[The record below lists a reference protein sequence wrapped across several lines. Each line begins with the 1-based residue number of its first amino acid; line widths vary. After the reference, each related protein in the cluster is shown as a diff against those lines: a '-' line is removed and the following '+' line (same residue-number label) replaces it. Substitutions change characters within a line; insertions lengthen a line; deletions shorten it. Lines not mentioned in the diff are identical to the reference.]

1 MPTRGE
7 RLNNPG
13 NIRHATRPWFGQ
25 SRLQPDPDF
34 VNFNGPE
41 YGIRAIV
48 KTLLTYQT
56 ADGCKTI
63 RQIIDRWAPPNEN
76 DTAAY
81 IADVAQRCHVTPEQ
95 TIDAHDPEVMTAL
108 VEAIIRHENGEQP
121 YPDATIAQAL
131 SLAGIGPTP
140 PEPPALA
147 KAA

>member
-1 MPTRGE
+1 MATRGE
-7 RLNNPG
+7 RNNNPG
-13 NIRHATRPWFGQ
+13 NIRHSKSPWFGQ

-34 VNFNGPE
+34 VNFIGPE

-48 KTLLTYQT
+48 KTVLTYQA

-76 DTAAY
+76 DTEAY
-81 IADVAQRCHVTPEQ
+81 VADVSARCGVSPDQ
-95 TIDAHDPEVMTAL
+95 PIDAHDPEIMTPL

-121 YPDATIAQAL
+121 YPVATIALAL

-140 PEPPALA
+140 PDDH
-147 KAA
+147 AAIAA